1 MIADKGNMMGE
12 G

>member
-1 MIADKGNMMGE
+1 MMGE